1 MTCTNQWVYKFSYL
15 LTYSY
20 LELKDALQRIW
31 TVLLQKSIVK
41 DVKYFS
47 KQLEASVSAHWS
59 YW

>member
-1 MTCTNQWVYKFSYL
+1 MTCTNQWVYKSSYL
-15 LTYSY
+15 PKTIP
-20 LELKDALQRIW
+20 ELKDALQRIW